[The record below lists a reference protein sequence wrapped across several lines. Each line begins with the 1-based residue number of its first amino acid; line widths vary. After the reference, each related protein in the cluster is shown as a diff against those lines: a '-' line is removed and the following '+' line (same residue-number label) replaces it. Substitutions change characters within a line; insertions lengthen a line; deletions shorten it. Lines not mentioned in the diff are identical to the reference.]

1 MNGRIIALAG
11 RWSGEGELSSIE
23 IYDPQA
29 DEWTAGPPLAERAG
43 FAAAV
48 VEGRIVVLGGE
59 VLSGSRRTLDSVEI
73 FDPAQ
78 GRWQPGPALPVPLHG
93 VPAVSVNARLYVLG
107 GWRDRK
113 SG

>member
-1 MNGRIIALAG
+1 MSGRQGL
-11 RWSGEGELSSIE
+11 
-23 IYDPQA
+23 
-29 DEWTAGPPLAERAG
+29 LAERAG

-107 GWRDRK
+107 GSDRRARSK
-113 SG
+113 IWVEFSPSHSLLECDFRSHPSRCCLS